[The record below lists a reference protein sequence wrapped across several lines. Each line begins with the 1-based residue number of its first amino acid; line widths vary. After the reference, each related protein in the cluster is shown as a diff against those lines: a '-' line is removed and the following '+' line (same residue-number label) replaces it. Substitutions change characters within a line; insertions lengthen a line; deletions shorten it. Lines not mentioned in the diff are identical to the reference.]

1 MNIAKNDNYG
11 KFLRE
16 IKERVY
22 RAQYEALKSVNK
34 DLISLYWDI
43 GRGVVEKQK
52 QFSWG
57 KSVVEK
63 LADDLQKEFPGI
75 QGFSKDNIWR
85 MRKFYLN
92 YTDNSKLAPLVQ
104 EISWAKNV
112 VILESC
118 KNDLE
123 REFYIKMTKKYGWT
137 KNVLIHQIENKSYE
151 KFLLN
156 QTNFDKTVGNRI
168 D

>member
-1 MNIAKNDNYG
+1 MNIIKNDNKYG

-16 IKERVY
+16 IKERIY
-22 RAQYEALKSVNK
+22 RSQYDALKAVNK
-34 DLISLYWDI
+34 ELISLYWDI
-43 GRGVVEKQK
+43 GRGVIEKQK
-52 QFSWG
+52 LFRWG

-63 LADDLQKEFPGI
+63 LAEDLQKEFPGI

-92 YTDNSKLAPLVQ
+92 YVNNLKLAPVVQ

-123 REFYIKMTKKYGWT
+123 RELKGSH
-137 KNVLIHQIENKSYE
+137 LINSAR
-151 KFLLN
+151 
-156 QTNFDKTVGNRI
+156 D
-168 D
+168 